1 MIVKELDEI
10 ESVFVQ
16 WSENNHINEM
26 MGYDENGDINKFINP
41 HELNLILIHS
51 AEIGLRCDKI
61 VLDVLFMNGKS
72 FEGVKLYQTKQTD
85 TLVKLLNSD

>member
-26 MGYDENGDINKFINP
+26 MGYDENSDINKFINP

-51 AEIGLRCDKI
+51 AKIGLRCDKI
-61 VLDVLFMNGKS
+61 VLDVLFTNGKA
-72 FEGVKLYQTKQTD
+72 FEGVKFYQTEQTE